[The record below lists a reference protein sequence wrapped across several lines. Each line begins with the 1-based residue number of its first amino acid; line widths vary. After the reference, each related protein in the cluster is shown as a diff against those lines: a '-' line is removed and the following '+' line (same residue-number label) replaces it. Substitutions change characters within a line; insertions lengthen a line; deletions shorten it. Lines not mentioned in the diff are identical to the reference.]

1 MPPLP
6 CRPEEAELGILSS
19 QMFSSC
25 AGISA
30 LSLTPHPSGSVPSCP
45 QAPSHPLLPCTPLPE
60 QRHGC
65 TLPPPRPDPAS
76 VTEGSKSPLSS
87 QQLEG
92 QPGGG
97 DPRGLGQRLQSLVG
111 SRVGFRSLSESWRAG
126 PSSSPLLSST
136 PQPGQQ
142 TKRSLLLRLVWGS
155 CAAEAV
161 GGAQSCPRGSP
172 RSSHPAAPPRT

>member
-45 QAPSHPLLPCTPLPE
+45 QAPSHPFFLAPHFLSRSMGAPS
-60 QRHGC
+60 
-65 TLPPPRPDPAS
+65 PPRPDPAS
-76 VTEGSKSPLSS
+76 VTEGSKSLLSS

-126 PSSSPLLSST
+126 PSSSPLLH

-155 CAAEAV
+155 CGAEAV
-161 GGAQSCPRGSP
+161 GGAQFCPRGSP